1 MRIIFFGSTEFSLP
15 IVQEINKEFT
25 LLGVVVTKPRPKG
38 RGLKIMTPPVGVWAE
53 SMGISVYA
61 PESPDEASFINLIRE
76 LKSDLFVL
84 SAYGHILSN
93 ELLKIPRLGGINIHP
108 SLLPKYRGAAPI
120 QRALMN
126 GEKKTG
132 ITIFFMDEKVDHGK
146 LIMQKEV
153 EIGPDENF
161 GALSR
166 RLSLIAAQEIN
177 GVIRNIATGN
187 YTLIE
192 QCEEEK
198 SYAPKIKKEETII
211 DWNNSTEKI
220 FNLIRA
226 LSPQPGARTRFR
238 GQELIILNASMSDI
252 KIAPG
257 TIHIEDHKL
266 YVGTGNGS
274 IILNEVKPQN
284 RKAISGRDFLNGFRI
299 KEGERLSYEC
309 A

>member
-1 MRIIFFGSTEFSLP
+1 MRIVFFGATEFSLP
-15 IVQEINKEFT
+15 IVQKINEEFT
-25 LLGVVVTKPRPKG
+25 LLGVVITKPKPKG
-38 RGLKIMTPPVGVWAE
+38 RGLRIKMPPVGEWAE
-53 SMGISVYA
+53 SMGISIYA
-61 PESPDEASFINLIRE
+61 PESPNEESFVKV
-76 LKSDLFVL
+76 LKKLESDLFVL
-84 SAYGHILSN
+84 AAYGHILSS

-153 EIGPDENF
+153 AIEPEENF
-161 GALSR
+161 GALSK
-166 RLSLIAAQEIN
+166 RLSLIAAREIN
-177 GVIRNIATGN
+177 GVIRLIARGN
-187 YTLIE
+187 YKLIE
-192 QCEEEK
+192 QCEEER

-211 DWNNSTEKI
+211 DWTGPKEKI

-226 LSPQPGARTRFR
+226 LSPQPGSRTWFR
-238 GQELIILNASMSDI
+238 GKELIILNASMSDM

-257 TIHIEDHKL
+257 TLHIEGHRV

-274 IILNEVKPQN
+274 LILNEVKPQD
-284 RKAISGRDFLNGFRI
+284 RKTISGRDFLNGFHI
-299 KEGERLSYEC
+299 KEGERFGHEC
-309 A
+309 S